1 LPVKRF
7 KHEDED
13 ELRIG
18 LALYAKRFGLTLDRN
33 LCKGCAICTLVCPRE
48 AIALKPVPKGV
59 DGKAQP
65 PLVDIDENK
74 CDYHAI
80 CAVTCPFGALKVTVN
95 DEEKMPTVEKEA
107 YPLLVRDI
115 QIDSERCAPD
125 CTICEEKCPLGII
138 AVRFEA
144 LTPEE
149 VEERRAKG
157 LPEASKRTIVDV
169 EKALCASCR
178 VCEAECPAHVIHVTK
193 FFDGSIRINQDLCPD
208 GCQDCFDVCPVNA
221 LFVGQDGKVYANDL
235 FCIYC
240 GACVNVCPQPEA
252 LELIRTSVRHTPIKS
267 GAWNKALEAL
277 TSPAGLKREVK
288 AKRAAK
294 ARDAIKKL
302 KNPRGE

>member
-1 LPVKRF
+1 MPVKRF

-13 ELRIG
+13 KLSIG
-18 LALYAKRFGLTLDRN
+18 LALYAKRFGLTLDRS
-33 LCKGCAICTLVCPRE
+33 LCKGCVICSLVCPRE
-48 AIALKPVPKGV
+48 AIALKPVPKGD

-65 PLVDIDENK
+65 PLVDIDEKK

-95 DEEKMPTVEKEA
+95 DEETMPTVEKEA

-115 QIDSERCAPD
+115 QIDSERCDPD

-138 AVRFEA
+138 TVRFEP

-149 VEERRAKG
+149 VEERRKKG
-157 LPEASKRTIVDV
+157 LPETAKRTLVDV
-169 EKALCASCR
+169 EKALCAACR
-178 VCEAECPAHVIHVTK
+178 VCEAECPAQVIHVTK

-221 LFVGQDGKVYANDL
+221 LYLGEDGKVYANDL

-252 LELIRTSVRHTPIKS
+252 LELIRTSVRHTPVKS

-277 TSPAGLKREVK
+277 TSTAGLKREVK

-294 ARDAIKKL
+294 ARDAIQKL